1 MTTQSDTKSKFDTL
15 CSRVNEIHT
24 MLYSDRTWTTNERDR
39 VQRAHEILTAL
50 VPNEDCPTHSPIC
63 GPTPDLP
70 KEDCPTP
77 DVGLAHTMHSMS
89 TMLRSLRKT
98 ITGDTPPTDPCNGVD
113 SMVHEC
119 DVIVSFLKCTTHSQ
133 SHATCIVL

>member
-1 MTTQSDTKSKFDTL
+1 MSVMTTQSDTKSKFDTL

-50 VPNEDCPTHSPIC
+50 VPNEDS
-63 GPTPDLP
+63 TPDLQQ
-70 KEDCPTP
+70 DLQDLHDLQS

-119 DVIVSFLKCTTHSQ
+119 DVIVSFLKCTTQSQ